1 MGVGGGINTLALERH
16 ALLFPSQRWAKYVYL
31 LLGLCLAGRQIQID
45 IDACLIV
52 RPPAAQLVVILFRT
66 GTQPTDAATAAA
78 VTLVALV
85 TTSAEGIFII
95 IGWTQIGTNT
105 GGCRQLGAH
114 LLAAQIAE
122 LIVVSTIDG
131 GIAQAEL
138 ILITLIIVV
147 EILVIDGAVAI
158 VAVHLIAARGVVLG
172 LYRGQW
178 RELLPVA
185 INLAR
190 TACGHLEYVHM
201 QATHLVPAEQTMIVV
216 HLGAV

>member
-1 MGVGGGINTLALERH
+1 MGVGGGINTLALEWH

-52 RPPAAQLVVILFRT
+52 LLRPPAAQLVVILFRT
-66 GTQPTDAATAAA
+66 GTQSTDAAAAAAAA

-85 TTSAEGIFII
+85 AANAEGIFII
-95 IGWTQIGTNT
+95 IGRTQIGTNT

-138 ILITLIIVV
+138 ILIALVIVV
-147 EILVIDGAVAI
+147 QILVIDGAVAI
-158 VAVHLIAARGVVLG
+158 VAVHFIAARRVILG
-172 LYRGQW
+172 LDGGQW

-185 INLAR
+185 INLA
-190 TACGHLEYVHM
+190 
-201 QATHLVPAEQTMIVV
+201 
-216 HLGAV
+216 

>member
-1 MGVGGGINTLALERH
+1 MGVGGGINTLALEWH

-31 LLGLCLAGRQIQID
+31 LLGLCLTGRQIQID
-45 IDACLIV
+45 IDACLV
-52 RPPAAQLVVILFRT
+52 VLLRPPAAQLVVILFRT
-66 GTQPTDAATAAA
+66 GTQSTADAAAAAA

-85 TTSAEGIFII
+85 AANAEGIFII

-131 GIAQAEL
+131 CIAQAEL
-138 ILITLIIVV
+138 ILIALVIVV
-147 EILVIDGAVAI
+147 QILVIDGAVAI
-158 VAVHLIAARGVVLG
+158 VAVPFIAARGVILG
-172 LYRGQW
+172 LDGGQW

-185 INLAR
+185 INLA
-190 TACGHLEYVHM
+190 
-201 QATHLVPAEQTMIVV
+201 
-216 HLGAV
+216 